1 MGLRLWTV
9 GRISSCR
16 SDWCLLERCIVHKE
30 AFIQLKLLFMTAEKG
45 VAVRNIRLC
54 VWRSPHV
61 KTGRRR
67 FQVDQNDTDALLR
80 SGNNELQ
87 ALVFQVAD
95 QQFGVNVAKLDELIM
110 PPKTRTWPGQHDA
123 ILGAFHLR
131 TENMALVDLGYYIR
145 PELGRTTEGSTVIVT
160 SFNNSKI
167 AFLVNSVDQI
177 LRVDWGMVGPPAGS
191 TGHNGVITGIMKYEE
206 KLIPML
212 DFEAIHDDISGVSRL
227 STVNVDICNALDR
240 SNVKVTVIE
249 DSQYMSAVIK
259 EFLGKAGFKKIE
271 MFANG
276 KDAFDFLNT
285 CAEGDRPGLVVSD
298 IEMPRMDGLTMTR
311 KLKENPAY
319 QKIPFILFSSI
330 ITNELMHKGER
341 AGADAQLNKGD
352 VDKLIPTIDRLLFGE
367 TALDMLPED
376 NDVEEKAA

>member
-1 MGLRLWTV
+1 M
-9 GRISSCR
+9 
-16 SDWCLLERCIVHKE
+16 
-30 AFIQLKLLFMTAEKG
+30 
-45 VAVRNIRLC
+45 
-54 VWRSPHV
+54 
-61 KTGRRR
+61 
-67 FQVDQNDTDALLR
+67 DQEDTDALLR

-87 ALVFQVAD
+87 ALVFHVAD

-131 TENMALVDLGYYIR
+131 TENMALVDLGYYIK
-145 PELGRTTEGSTVIVT
+145 PEHGRTTEGSTVIVT

-167 AFLVNSVDQI
+167 AFLVKSVDQI

-191 TGHNGVITGIMKYEE
+191 TGHNGVITGIMKYQE

-227 STVNVDICNALDR
+227 STVDVDICNALDR

-259 EFLGKAGFKKIE
+259 EFLGKAGFEKID
-271 MFANG
+271 MFSNG
-276 KDAFDFLNT
+276 KDAFDYLSQCTEDN
-285 CAEGDRPGLVVSD
+285 RPGLVISD
-298 IEMPRMDGLTMTR
+298 IEMPQMDGLTMTR
-311 KLKENPAY
+311 RLKEKPGY
-319 QKIPFILFSSI
+319 RKVPFILFSSI
-330 ITNELMHKGER
+330 ITKELMHKGER

-352 VDKLIPTIDRLLFGE
+352 VDQLIPIIDRLLFGE
-367 TALDMLPED
+367 ADPVELPDNADM
-376 NDVEEKAA
+376 EEKAA